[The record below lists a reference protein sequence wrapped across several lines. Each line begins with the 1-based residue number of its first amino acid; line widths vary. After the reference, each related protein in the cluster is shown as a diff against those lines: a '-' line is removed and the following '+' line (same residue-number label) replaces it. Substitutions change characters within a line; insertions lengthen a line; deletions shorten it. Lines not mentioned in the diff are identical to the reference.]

1 MQRRQFLQG
10 LCAAAGLPS
19 WTQKSYADYAPPH
32 YDPLIK
38 SGEIHDP
45 RSQIKKNRA
54 PHQSSMSRK
63 LITGRSRVI
72 AKAAA
77 FMLMTAVTS
86 HTAIPIQVATPVPSP
101 ATANL
106 EHVVIAVRDLAVATT
121 SYERLGF
128 TVTPG
133 GKHPSGG
140 TTGNGVF
147 FANGTYLELLT
158 FYDREKAADLAKSLE
173 GHEGPRSIAVEVSS
187 AAVIRD
193 SLHAAGI
200 ESAEPTKGKWESS
213 SPVTKEW
220 LTIDPK
226 PALPGNIFFIDY
238 LRTSQS
244 HPNTATGI
252 RSVWVKVKNLPEAT
266 HTFERLGFSV
276 GKQTQAPRF
285 GVVVQEVTLGKASLM
300 LMMAK
305 EKRTESHADEATAGS
320 GIVCLSIMVQDLE
333 ATRAVIKARSGQTL
347 EVYKGIYG
355 NSVSIP
361 ANLAHGIAIEFV
373 QNAR

>member
-1 MQRRQFLQG
+1 
-10 LCAAAGLPS
+10 
-19 WTQKSYADYAPPH
+19 
-32 YDPLIK
+32 
-38 SGEIHDP
+38 
-45 RSQIKKNRA
+45 
-54 PHQSSMSRK
+54 MSRK
-63 LITGRSRVI
+63 IINDCSYVI
-72 AKAAA
+72 AGAGALL
-77 FMLMTAVTS
+77 LMTAIAAR
-86 HTAIPIQVATPVPSP
+86 TAIRIQAAPQISSRT
-101 ATANL
+101 TANL

-133 GKHPSGG
+133 GKHPTGG

-147 FANGTYLELLT
+147 FSNGTYLELLT
-158 FYDREKAADLAKSLE
+158 FFDREKAADLAKFLK
-173 GHEGPRSIAVEVSS
+173 GREGPRSIALEVSS
-187 AAVIRD
+187 ASAMGD

-200 ESAEPTKGKWESS
+200 EGTEPTKGKWESS

-238 LRTSQS
+238 LRAGQS

-252 RSVWVKVKNLPEAT
+252 KSVWVMVKTLQEAT
-266 HTFERLGFSV
+266 RTFERLGFSV
-276 GKQTQAPRF
+276 GKPIQAPRF
-285 GVVVQEVTLGKASLM
+285 GTVAQEVTFGKGSLM
-300 LMMAK
+300 LMSAN
-305 EKRTESHADEATAGS
+305 EKRTASQAHGDAVDS

-333 ATRAVIKARSGQTL
+333 ATRAVIKARTGQTL
-347 EVYKGIYG
+347 EVYNGIYG

-361 ANLAHGIAIEFV
+361 ANLTHGIEIEFV

>member
-1 MQRRQFLQG
+1 MRR
-10 LCAAAGLPS
+10 
-19 WTQKSYADYAPPH
+19 K
-32 YDPLIK
+32 I
-38 SGEIHDP
+38 
-45 RSQIKKNRA
+45 
-54 PHQSSMSRK
+54 
-63 LITGRSRVI
+63 ITGRSCVI
-72 AKAAA
+72 AEAAA
-77 FMLMTAVTS
+77 FMLMTAVAS
-86 HTAIPIQVATPVPSP
+86 HTAIPIQAVPPAPSR

-106 EHVVIAVRDLAVATT
+106 EHVVIAVRDLTVATT

-133 GKHPSGG
+133 GSHPSGG

-158 FYDREKAADLAKSLE
+158 FYDREKAADLAKFLE
-173 GHEGPRSIAVEVSS
+173 EREGPRSIAVEVSS
-187 AAVIRD
+187 AGAIRD

-200 ESAEPTKGKWESS
+200 EGSEPTKGKWESS

-238 LRTSQS
+238 LRASQS

-276 GKQTQAPRF
+276 GKQLEAPRF
-285 GVVVQEVTLGKASLM
+285 GAVAQEVTFGKASLL
-300 LMMAK
+300 LMTAK
-305 EKRTESHADEATAGS
+305 EKRTESHANEDTAGS
-320 GIVCLSIMVQDLE
+320 SIVCLSVMVQDLE
-333 ATRAVIKARSGQTL
+333 ATRAVIRARSGQTL
-347 EVYKGIYG
+347 EVYQGIYG
-355 NSVSIP
+355 DSVSIP

-373 QNAR
+373 QSAR

>member
-1 MQRRQFLQG
+1 MSPIREKRVQ
-10 LCAAAGLPS
+10 P
-19 WTQKSYADYAPPH
+19 
-32 YDPLIK
+32 
-38 SGEIHDP
+38 
-45 RSQIKKNRA
+45 
-54 PHQSSMSRK
+54 QSTMSRK
-63 LITGRSRVI
+63 IITGRSYVI
-72 AKAAA
+72 AEAAA
-77 FMLMTAVTS
+77 LMLMTAIAS
-86 HTAIPIQVATPVPSP
+86 HTAIQIPAASPVPSRT
-101 ATANL
+101 TANL

-133 GKHPSGG
+133 GSHPSGG
-140 TTGNGVF
+140 TTGNGIF
-147 FANGTYLELLT
+147 FSNGTYLELLT
-158 FYDREKAADLAKSLE
+158 FYDREKAADLVKFLE
-173 GHEGPRSIAVEVSS
+173 EREGPRSIAVEVSS
-187 AAVIRD
+187 AGAIRD
-193 SLHAAGI
+193 ALHAAGI

-266 HTFERLGFSV
+266 NTFERLGFSV
-276 GKQTQAPRF
+276 GKQAQAPRF
-285 GVVVQEVTLGKASLM
+285 GTVVQEVTLGKASLV

-305 EKRTESHADEATAGS
+305 EKRTESHADEAIAGS
-320 GIVCLSIMVQDLE
+320 DIVCLSIMVQDLE
-333 ATRAVIKARSGQTL
+333 AARAVIKARSGQTL
-347 EVYKGIYG
+347 EVYKGIFG
-355 NSVSIP
+355 DSVSIP
-361 ANLAHGIAIEFV
+361 ANLTHGIEIEFV

>member
-1 MQRRQFLQG
+1 VISG
-10 LCAAAGLPS
+10 C
-19 WTQKSYADYAPPH
+19 
-32 YDPLIK
+32 DP
-38 SGEIHDP
+38 G
-45 RSQIKKNRA
+45 NRA
-54 PHQSSMSRK
+54 LPPSSMSCK
-63 LITGRSRVI
+63 MITTRSDVI
-72 AKAAA
+72 AQAAVLV
-77 FMLMTAVTS
+77 LMTAIAS
-86 HTAIPIQVATPVPSP
+86 HTAIHIQAAPPVGSRT
-101 ATANL
+101 TANL

-133 GKHPSGG
+133 GSHPSGG

-147 FANGTYLELLT
+147 FGNGTYLELLT
-158 FYDREKAADLAKSLE
+158 FYDREKASDLAKFLE
-173 GHEGPRSIAVEVSS
+173 EREGPRSIAVEVSS
-187 AAVIRD
+187 AVAVGE

-200 ESAEPTKGKWESS
+200 EGSDPTKGKWESS

-220 LTIDPK
+220 LTVDPK

-238 LRTSQS
+238 LRASQS
-244 HPNTATGI
+244 HPNTAIGI
-252 RSVWVKVKNLPEAT
+252 RSVWVMVKSLQDAT

-276 GKQTQAPRF
+276 GRQIHAPRF
-285 GVVVQEVTLGKASLM
+285 GAVAQEVKLGKASLM
-300 LMMAK
+300 LMMSK
-305 EKRTESHADEATAGS
+305 EKRTDSNDHEHTAGS
-320 GIVCLSIMVQDLE
+320 DIVCLSIMVQDLE

-361 ANLAHGIAIEFV
+361 ANLTHGIEIEFV

>member
-1 MQRRQFLQG
+1 MSPIREKRVQ
-10 LCAAAGLPS
+10 P
-19 WTQKSYADYAPPH
+19 
-32 YDPLIK
+32 
-38 SGEIHDP
+38 
-45 RSQIKKNRA
+45 
-54 PHQSSMSRK
+54 QSTMSRK
-63 LITGRSRVI
+63 IITGRSYVI
-72 AKAAA
+72 AEAAA
-77 FMLMTAVTS
+77 LMLMTAIAS
-86 HTAIPIQVATPVPSP
+86 HTAIQIPAASPVPSRT
-101 ATANL
+101 TANL

-133 GKHPSGG
+133 GSHPSGG
-140 TTGNGVF
+140 TTGNGIF
-147 FANGTYLELLT
+147 FSNGTYLELLT
-158 FYDREKAADLAKSLE
+158 FYDREKAADLVKFLE
-173 GHEGPRSIAVEVSS
+173 EREGPRSIAVEVSS
-187 AAVIRD
+187 ATAIRD
-193 SLHAAGI
+193 ALHAAGI

-266 HTFERLGFSV
+266 NTFERLGFSV
-276 GKQTQAPRF
+276 GKQAQAPRF
-285 GVVVQEVTLGKASLM
+285 GTVVQEVTLGKASLV

-305 EKRTESHADEATAGS
+305 EKRTESHADEAIAGS
-320 GIVCLSIMVQDLE
+320 DIVCLSIMVQDLE
-333 ATRAVIKARSGQTL
+333 AARAVIKARSGQTL
-347 EVYKGIYG
+347 EVYKGIFG
-355 NSVSIP
+355 DSVSIP
-361 ANLAHGIAIEFV
+361 ANLTHGIEIEFV